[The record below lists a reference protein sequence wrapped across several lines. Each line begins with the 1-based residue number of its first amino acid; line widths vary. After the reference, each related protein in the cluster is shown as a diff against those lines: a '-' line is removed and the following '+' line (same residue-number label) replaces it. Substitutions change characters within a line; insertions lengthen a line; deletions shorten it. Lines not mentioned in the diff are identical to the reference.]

1 MHDES
6 DETTPTA
13 AEDPKDQTAE
23 DQAAEDQESPESSD
37 EAGTE
42 APDSP

>member
-23 DQAAEDQESPESSD
+23 DQAAEDQEESR
-37 EAGTE
+37 AF
-42 APDSP
+42 